1 MMTIIPKTKEIFDI
15 THTLAAEML
24 AKCEYPYEAIPKIGE
39 CIRSLSKKL
48 DDSYEM
54 VGEDVYI
61 AKDAKVWDG
70 VTIVGPAVIGHK
82 TEVRPGAF
90 IRGNVLVGDG
100 AVIGNS
106 TELKNCIVFDKAQ
119 LPHYNYVGDSIIG
132 FMSHMSAGAIA
143 SNLRLDK
150 EKISVS
156 GISTGLTKF
165 GVCLGDHAEVGCGAV
180 LCPGTIIG
188 KRTLVYPLV
197 MVRGVLPGEKVYDGH
212 TLKDRRADGGATFW
226 H

>member
-1 MMTIIPKTKEIFDI
+1 MTNIPKTKELFD
-15 THTLAAEML
+15 TEHTI
-24 AKCEYPYEAIPKIGE
+24 AKDLLLQCEYPYEAIPKIGE
-39 CIRSLSKKL
+39 CIRSLFKKL
-48 DDSYEM
+48 DDTYEK
-54 VGEDVYI
+54 VEEDVYI

-70 VTIVGPAVIGHK
+70 VTIVGPTIIGHK
-82 TEVRPGAF
+82 TELRPGAF

-106 TELKNCIVFDKAQ
+106 TELKNCIIFDKAQ

-132 FMSHMSAGAIA
+132 FMAHMSAGAIA

-156 GISTGLTKF
+156 GVQTELTKF

-180 LCPGTIIG
+180 LCPGTMIG

-197 MVRGVLPGEKVYDGH
+197 MVRGVLPGDKVYDGH
-212 TLKDRRADGGATFW
+212 SLKDRRPDNVSTFW

>member
-1 MMTIIPKTKEIFDI
+1 MTNIPKTTELFD
-15 THTLAAEML
+15 TEHTLAKDL
-24 AKCEYPYEAIPKIGE
+24 LLQCEYPYEAIPKIGE
-39 CIRSLSKKL
+39 CIRSLFQKL
-48 DDSYEM
+48 DDSYEK

-70 VTIVGPAVIGHK
+70 VTIVGPTIIGHK
-82 TEVRPGAF
+82 TEVRPGVF
-90 IRGNVLVGDG
+90 IRGNVLVGDS

-106 TELKNCIVFDKAQ
+106 TELKNCIIFDKAQ

-132 FMSHMSAGAIA
+132 FMAHMSAGAIA

-156 GISTGLTKF
+156 GVSTGLTKF
-165 GVCLGDHAEVGCGAV
+165 GLCLGDHAEVGCSAV

-197 MVRGVLPGEKVYDGH
+197 MVRGVLPGDKVYDGH
-212 TLKDRRADGGATFW
+212 SLKDRRPDNGTAFW
-226 H
+226 N

>member
-1 MMTIIPKTKEIFDI
+1 MTNIPKTTELFD
-15 THTLAAEML
+15 TEHTLAKDL
-24 AKCEYPYEAIPKIGE
+24 LLQCEYPYEAIPKIGE
-39 CIRSLSKKL
+39 CIRSLSQKL
-48 DDSYEM
+48 DDSYEK

-70 VTIVGPAVIGHK
+70 VTIVGPTIIGHK
-82 TEVRPGAF
+82 TELRPGAF

-132 FMSHMSAGAIA
+132 FMAHMSAGAIA

-156 GISTGLTKF
+156 GVSTGLTKF
-165 GVCLGDHAEVGCGAV
+165 GLCLGDHAEVGCSAV

-197 MVRGVLPGEKVYDGH
+197 MVRGVLPGDKVYDGH
-212 TLKDRRADGGATFW
+212 TLKDRRPDNVSTFW

>member
-1 MMTIIPKTKEIFDI
+1 MTNIPKTKELFD
-15 THTLAAEML
+15 TEHTLAKDL
-24 AKCEYPYEAIPKIGE
+24 LLQCEYPYEAIPKIGE
-39 CIRSLSKKL
+39 CIRSLFNKL
-48 DDSYEM
+48 DDTYEK

-70 VTIVGPAVIGHK
+70 VTIVGPTIIGHK

-132 FMSHMSAGAIA
+132 FMAHMSAGAIA

-156 GISTGLTKF
+156 GVSTGLTKF
-165 GVCLGDHAEVGCGAV
+165 GLCLGDHAEVGCSAV

-197 MVRGVLPGEKVYDGH
+197 MVRGVLPGDKVYDGRS
-212 TLKDRRADGGATFW
+212 LKDRRADGGATFW

>member
-1 MMTIIPKTKEIFDI
+1 MTNIPKTTELFN
-15 THTLAAEML
+15 TEHTLAKDL
-24 AKCEYPYEAIPKIGE
+24 LLQCEYPYEAIPKIGE

-48 DDSYEM
+48 DDSYEK

-70 VTIVGPAVIGHK
+70 VTIVGPTIIGHK

-150 EKISVS
+150 EIISVS

-165 GVCLGDHAEVGCGAV
+165 GVCLGDHAEVGCSAV

-212 TLKDRRADGGATFW
+212 TLKDRRPDNVSTFW